1 MTHGAILRGS
11 AILPLGYTSRG
22 DYHFVH
28 NKNSFCVTVIIVIQQ
43 KKASQQI
50 NLHASLDATHHF
62 PIFSDFLIS
71 S

>member
-11 AILPLGYTSRG
+11 AILPLGYISRG

-43 KKASQQI
+43 KK
-50 NLHASLDATHHF
+50 LHNKLICMLLLMQRIISPFLA
-62 PIFSDFLIS
+62 IF
-71 S
+71 